1 MIQDLF
7 QVYMNRL
14 MDLSAKNRSIH
25 LPRVISSQM
34 IDLKDLEFLEHQNAF
49 NYIQE
54 LLGRKKKIPL
64 LKIADARDKNT
75 NEVSNRIKGISQYAR
90 LTEEESGEKSLFVA
104 WPFVEGKLPNDQIIR
119 CPLLFFPVRLV
130 QEGNYWYLQ
139 KKSGDQPFIN
149 KSFLLAYAHAHQISF
164 KKEWWEN
171 AIENF
176 SKEPRAFLTE
186 LYHYLKKELTLN
198 FNQDLFEGK
207 LDDFGERSSN
217 ESEKHSK
224 TGVLKL
230 KPNAVLGQ
238 FSQKSSFLIRDYEEL
253 KEKYTS
259 ENLEEL
265 FMDWFVQDEEQVL
278 SLKEG
283 NLFNTF
289 PMDASQEEVLK
300 TVREGG
306 SCVVQGPPGT
316 GKSQLIC
323 NLVIDFISRGKKVLV
338 VSQKRAALEV
348 VNSRLAQQ
356 GFSAFLALV
365 HDFRADRNRLFKKIG
380 DQIQSLERYQE
391 LNRSLDAIQLERNF
405 SQTVRTIETHAE
417 FLEDYRHALFN
428 TEECGVPIKE
438 LYISS
443 SFEDEHFNLTQYYKN
458 YHWDSLDEFLRD
470 FKEYNYYQ
478 PKYES
483 PDSFWLHRVDFAQF
497 TPNVIN
503 RFKENLQE
511 IKELKQT
518 AEKILGN
525 LLYQPFEFPL
535 VYQSFE
541 HRNRLEELEAI
552 VSNKEIFQT
561 LKKLMIYPKGE
572 LDRLWLENKVDVVKK
587 LLSEEGIEWTVS
599 DKYVEAVYEKVL
611 HVLQMKESWWK
622 SISLVF
628 YRNEYKGVWDLL
640 KKNGLNRDREGL
652 NLLVKMLEN
661 RLNLNHQY
669 TLLDRKE
676 WVDMPTKPFDFT
688 TFNHQSHIL
697 KEALKAKFILEELGM
712 LSPYLVFEKTDFDQY
727 RQILQELIGINGLIE
742 MKTTQWKN
750 YFSPIQIK
758 HLLTASND
766 EKLEMVKRTITQ
778 DFTEIVALDRLKRKL
793 RSVDIEVINKLID
806 TYPEKSFEELQEV
819 FLKGLRFSWIEHIEA
834 KYPVLQE
841 ISLQKVKDILEEF
854 TASVEEKIKI
864 SRFIAELRLRENTFK
879 KLEYNRLNNLVT
891 YRDLLHQVSKQKR
904 LWTIKKLIE
913 EFESEIFKL
922 VPCWLASPETVSALF
937 PLENRFDLVV
947 FDESSQCFA
956 ERGLPAM
963 LRGKQVVVAG
973 DSQQLQPFDLYKIR
987 LESDEEGLELE
998 SNSLLDLASNY
1009 FKKYA
1014 LEGHY
1019 RSKNLSLIAFSNRY
1033 FYHDQLSML
1042 PDMNS
1047 LNEAENSYKWVK
1059 VNGVWDKQS
1068 NKVEAEAVL
1077 EEIRGIIKDR
1087 PEVEIGVITFNY
1099 FQMELISAYISSD
1112 NAVSSAKV
1120 KVKNIENVQG
1130 DEFDEVIFS
1139 IGYAKNKVGKF
1150 TANFGLL
1157 SKEGGINR
1165 LNVAVTRARNRVVVV
1180 SSISPRDFK
1189 ERQTLNPGVKMLRDY
1204 LAYAEEIAS
1213 GEKVRLQEKD
1223 TAGFASSWYLK
1234 GKLEGIYGNHELKDR
1249 SISRVMDLEL
1259 LEGDK
1264 YLGAILTDDDRLF
1277 SSKTAKEA
1285 FVYHSQLLRQ
1295 KGWNV
1300 VFVFSRQYWLDHED
1314 LLQTKFEMTNK
1325 KE

>member
-1 MIQDLF
+1 MIQDVF
-7 QVYMNRL
+7 KVYMNRL
-14 MDLSAKNRSIH
+14 MDLSAKNRSIY
-25 LPRVISSQM
+25 LSRVINSQM
-34 IDLKDLEFLEHQNAF
+34 IDLKDLEFLEHNNAF
-49 NYIQE
+49 DYIQE

-64 LKIADARDKNT
+64 VKIADARDKNT
-75 NEVSNRIKGISQYAR
+75 NQISRRLKQISQYAK

-104 WPFVEGKLPNDQIIR
+104 WPFVEGKLPNDQVIR
-119 CPLLFFPVRLV
+119 CPLLFFPVKLI
-130 QEGNYWYLQ
+130 QEGNYWCLQ

-149 KSFLLAYAHAHQISF
+149 KSFLLAYAHAHEIGF

-176 SKEPRAFLTE
+176 PKDPRSFLTE

-207 LDDFGERSSN
+207 LDVLGESSPN
-217 ESEKHSK
+217 ESERDFK
-224 TGVLKL
+224 TGLLKL

-253 KEKYTS
+253 SEKYTS
-259 ENLEEL
+259 ENLEAL
-265 FMDWFVQDEEQVL
+265 FMDWFVQDEEQTL

-323 NLVIDFISRGKKVLV
+323 NLVTDFISRGKKVLV

-365 HDFRADRNRLFKKIG
+365 HDFRADRNRLFKKIS
-380 DQIQSLERYQE
+380 DQIQSLERYKE

-405 SQTVRTIETHAE
+405 SQTVRTIETHSE

-443 SFEDEHFNLTQYYKN
+443 SFQEEHFNLTQYYKN
-458 YHWDSLDEFLRD
+458 YHWNSLDEFLRD
-470 FKEYNYYQ
+470 FKEYFYYQ
-478 PKYES
+478 PRYES

-497 TPNVIN
+497 TPNVIH
-503 RFKENLQE
+503 RFKENLEE
-511 IKELKQT
+511 IKELKKT
-518 AEKILGN
+518 AENILGN

-541 HRNRLEELEAI
+541 HRNRLEELQEI
-552 VSNKEIFQT
+552 VSNEEIFLT
-561 LKKLMIYPKGE
+561 LKKLMNYPKGD

-587 LLSEEGIEWTVS
+587 LLSEEGIEWTVN
-599 DKYVEAVYEKVL
+599 DKYVETVYEKVL

-622 SISLVF
+622 SISLIF
-628 YRNEYKGVWDLL
+628 YRKEYKGVWELL
-640 KKNGLNRDREGL
+640 KRNGLNRDKEGL

-669 TLLDRKE
+669 TLLNRKE
-676 WVDMPTKPFDFT
+676 WVEMPNKPFDFT
-688 TFNHQSHIL
+688 SFNHQSHIL
-697 KEALKAKFILEELGM
+697 KEALKAKFILEDLGM
-712 LSPYLVFEKTDFDQY
+712 LSPYLVFEKVDFDQY
-727 RQILQELIGINGLIE
+727 RLVLQELIGINGLIE
-742 MKTTQWKN
+742 MKTSQWKN
-750 YFSPIQIK
+750 YFSTIQIK

-766 EKLEMVKRTITQ
+766 EKLEMVRRTITQ
-778 DFTEIVALDRLKRKL
+778 DFSEIVALDRLKRKL
-793 RSVDIEVINKLID
+793 RTVDVEVINKLID
-806 TYPEKSFEELQEV
+806 TYPDRSFEEIQEV

-841 ISLQKVKDILEEF
+841 VGLQKVKNILEEF
-854 TASVEEKIKI
+854 TSSVEEKIKI

-879 KLEYNRLNNLVT
+879 KLEYNRLNNLIT
-891 YRDLLHQVSKQKR
+891 YRDLLHQVSKKKR

-913 EFESEIFKL
+913 EFETEVFKL

-937 PLENRFDLVV
+937 PLESRFDLVV

-973 DSQQLQPFDLYKIR
+973 DSQQLQPFDLYKVR
-987 LESDEEGLELE
+987 LETEEEGIELD

-1014 LEGHY
+1014 LDGHY
-1019 RSKNLSLIAFSNRY
+1019 RSRNLSLIEFSNRY
-1033 FYHDQLSML
+1033 FYNNKLTML
-1042 PDMNS
+1042 PEMNS
-1047 LNEAENSYKWVK
+1047 LNETVQAYKWIK
-1059 VNGVWDKQS
+1059 VDGIWDKQS
-1068 NKVEAEAVL
+1068 NKAEAETVL
-1077 EEIRGIIKDR
+1077 KEVKGILKDK
-1087 PEVEIGVITFNY
+1087 PAVEIGVITFNY
-1099 FQMELISAYISSD
+1099 FQMELITEYISQD
-1112 NAVSSAKV
+1112 NSLSSAKIR
-1120 KVKNIENVQG
+1120 VKNIENVQG

-1139 IGYAKNKVGKF
+1139 IGYAKNKAGKF

-1180 SSISPRDFK
+1180 SSITSKDFRDK
-1189 ERQTLNPGVKMLRDY
+1189 QLLNPGVKMLRDY
-1204 LAYAEEIAS
+1204 LAYAEQVAAGGEVEI
-1213 GEKVRLQEKD
+1213 QESD
-1223 TAGFASSWYLK
+1223 TAGFESSWYLK
-1234 GKLEGIYGNHELKDR
+1234 DKLLGLYGNHELKNN
-1249 SISRVMDLEL
+1249 SISRLMDLEL
-1259 LEGDK
+1259 LEKDR
-1264 YLGAILTDDDRLF
+1264 YIGAVLTDDNRLF
-1277 SSKTAKEA
+1277 ASKTAKEA
-1285 FVYHSQLLRQ
+1285 FVYHPQLLRQ

-1300 VFVFSRQYWLDHED
+1300 VFIFSRQYWLDHED
-1314 LLQTKFEMTNK
+1314 VLETKLLMTNK